1 MRITLLTG
9 LPHSGTTL
17 LCALLNQMP
26 NAIAMAEPLQV
37 GEDWTGE
44 NIVLRLDQFLAGARV
59 MALNEGVFLTRT
71 RNGLVVDNF
80 LNEPNGSAALRKPQ
94 EVLSYVSV
102 GKKLSADFHLFIKH
116 PALFTLFSGQLS
128 NHYSIY
134 ASVRNPLAVLASWQ
148 TVDMPIYHGRQGM
161 VERFDQSLAKAFA
174 AIPDR
179 IERQIEML
187 TWMFSKYERLGS
199 DRVLRY
205 EDVIADPV
213 GQLSR
218 LHDQVVPTTHRMN
231 IAPLRERYPNVDL
244 QCLAKRLRRLT
255 SRWVQFYPGIEAEL
269 DRYAN

>member
-1 MRITLLTG
+1 VQITLLTG
-9 LPHSGTTL
+9 LPRSGTTL

-37 GEDWTGE
+37 GEDWTAE
-44 NIVLRLDQFLAGARV
+44 NIVLRLDQFLGGARV
-59 MALNEGVFLTRT
+59 MALNEGVFLTKS
-71 RNGLVVDNF
+71 RNGLVVDNTF
-80 LNEPNGSAALRKPQ
+80 DEPNGSVGLRKPQ
-94 EVLSYVSV
+94 EILSYVSV
-102 GKKLSADFHLFIKH
+102 GKKLSADFRLFIKH

-161 VERFDQSLAKAFA
+161 VERFDQLLAKTFA

-187 TWMFSKYERLGS
+187 SWMFSKYERLGS

-213 GQLSR
+213 EQLSR
-218 LHDQVVPTTHRMN
+218 LHDQVVPTTHQIN
-231 IAPLRERYPNVDL
+231 IAPPHERYPNVDL

-255 SRWVQFYPGIEAEL
+255 SRWVQFYPGIESEL